1 LDDGV
6 RCKEGHAMKIL
17 LTILI
22 FVLAGFVT
30 VGLIHGNLF
39 IVLTGFT
46 VVKHEVQLSLVTSV
60 CAGFIV
66 SLLYN

>member
-1 LDDGV
+1 MP
-6 RCKEGHAMKIL
+6 RKSGHAMKIL

-22 FVLAGFVT
+22 FVLAGLGI

-46 VVKHEVQLSLVTSV
+46 VVKHEAQLSLVISV

-66 SLLYN
+66 SLLYD

>member
-1 LDDGV
+1 
-6 RCKEGHAMKIL
+6 MKIL

-22 FVLAGFVT
+22 FVLVGFVT
-30 VGLIHGNLF
+30 VGLIHGNLL

-46 VVKHEVQLSLVTSV
+46 VVKHEAQLSLVISV

>member
-1 LDDGV
+1 
-6 RCKEGHAMKIL
+6 MKIL

-46 VVKHEVQLSLVTSV
+46 VVKHEV
-60 CAGFIV
+60 
-66 SLLYN
+66 

>member
-1 LDDGV
+1 
-6 RCKEGHAMKIL
+6 MKIL

-30 VGLIHGNLF
+30 VGLIHGDPF
-39 IVLTGFT
+39 IVLTGFMS
-46 VVKHEVQLSLVTSV
+46 VKHEAQLSLVISV
-60 CAGFIV
+60 CAGSIV